1 MMELENKG
9 HGRTIVMS
17 LIAIVLGGVAI
28 LWSWNTL
35 AVDLFH
41 LPEMTFRH
49 AVAAVLLLV
58 AAGSL
63 ISLPSLFSG
72 FKVG

>member
-1 MMELENKG
+1 MELENKG

-35 AVDLFH
+35 AVDLFG

-63 ISLPSLFSG
+63 AGLPSLFSG
-72 FKVG
+72 FKER

>member
-1 MMELENKG
+1 
-9 HGRTIVMS
+9 
-17 LIAIVLGGVAI
+17 
-28 LWSWNTL
+28 
-35 AVDLFH
+35 VDLFG

-63 ISLPSLFSG
+63 IGLPSLFSR